1 MRTSAS
7 DFSRSLLHEWRR
19 WSLPVKGRAVLIGVS
34 GGADSVALLLAA
46 DQLQRAGYI
55 NTDIVAAHL
64 DHGLR
69 VESAND
75 AAWVIS
81 LSKSL
86 GRVLVSD
93 RIDVGVLADSTR
105 DNVEQA
111 ARRARYSFFERAAL
125 SIGASHVLT
134 GHTLDDQ
141 AETVLMR
148 LIRGSGVDG
157 LAGMPV
163 LRSLQKNSTVM
174 LARPL
179 LNWARRDKTEEF
191 CSELGYSFLRDSMN
205 DDEGYS
211 RVKVRKRIFPL
222 LKELNPKYA
231 ENISRA
237 ALLCRED
244 SCSLSEQ
251 ASKLLEAAKD
261 EGHSATCSH
270 DDLPNNGTGNPAL
283 RVSVLVNAPRGLRRR
298 ALRLWLSQ
306 VKGDLRRID
315 SIHILAVEK
324 LLSPGRGGRIAE
336 LPGGGT
342 VETRKDRLIFKK
354 PAESSKMP
362 TKAE

>member
-1 MRTSAS
+1 MKNRVSE
-7 DFSRSLLHEWRR
+7 FSRNLLHEWRR
-19 WSLPVKGRAVLIGVS
+19 WSLPSDGRAVIIGVS

-46 DQLQRAGYI
+46 DEIQRAGYI
-55 NTDIVAAHL
+55 YANVVVAHL

-75 AAWVIS
+75 TAWVNS
-81 LSKSL
+81 LAKSL
-86 GRVLVSD
+86 GRAVVSD
-93 RIDVGVLADSTR
+93 RIDVGRLADSTR

-111 ARRARYSFFERAAL
+111 ARRARYSFFEQAAL

-163 LRSLQKNSTVM
+163 LRSLQTGSSVL

-179 LNWARRDKTEEF
+179 LNWARREATEEF
-191 CSELGYSFLRDSMN
+191 CSKLGYSFLRDSMN
-205 DDEGYS
+205 DDEAYS

-222 LKELNPKYA
+222 LKELNPKFA

-237 ALLCRED
+237 ASLCRED
-244 SCSLSEQ
+244 SISLSEQ
-251 ASKLLEAAKD
+251 ASKLLELAKD
-261 EGHSATCSH
+261 QDFPPAGSREDH
-270 DDLPNNGTGNPAL
+270 PNNGRGNPGL
-283 RVSVLVNAPRGLRRR
+283 LVSVLVNASQGLRRR
-298 ALRLWLSQ
+298 ALRLWLGQ

-315 SIHILAVEK
+315 SSHILAVER

-342 VETRKDRLIFKK
+342 VETRMGRLIFKK
-354 PAESSKMP
+354 PPESSKMP